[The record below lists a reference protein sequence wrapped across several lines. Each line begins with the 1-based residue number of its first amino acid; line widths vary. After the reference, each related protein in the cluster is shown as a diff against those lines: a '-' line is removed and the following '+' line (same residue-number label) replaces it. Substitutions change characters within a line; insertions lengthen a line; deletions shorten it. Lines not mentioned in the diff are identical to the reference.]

1 MVTYQSVLNAE
12 YYEKLGE
19 NAEPLEIAIQ
29 PFRVKVAELY
39 DTYHL
44 VLKHI
49 DSLEKELEIVRKKIK
64 LVEERSIDKPKKK
77 EARKPRK

>member
-12 YYEKLGE
+12 YYEKLGK

-29 PFRVKVAELY
+29 PFRVKVEELY
-39 DTYHL
+39 DGYHR

-49 DSLEKELEIVRKKIK
+49 KGLEKELEIVRKKIK
-64 LVEERSIDKPKKK
+64 LVEDRSKPKPAKK
-77 EARKPRK
+77 EARIPRK

>member
-12 YYEKLGE
+12 YYEKLGK

-39 DTYHL
+39 DAYHQ

-49 DSLEKELEIVRKKIK
+49 DGLEKELEIVRKKIK
-64 LVEERSIDKPKKK
+64 LVEERSLPKPEKK
-77 EARKPRK
+77 EARKPRT